1 MLRVTG
7 TLVGVPAQVSSPQS
21 VASDTTS
28 SRGWKAFL
36 RLVSMLRPF
45 RHLVIAAAVIA
56 VLVVLARVLIPYYTG
71 QAIDDIRSGHNERVA
86 GHAARLFGAALL
98 MSSLNA
104 VRRLIAGRIS
114 LGLEQLLRMKLYE
127 HLSGMAFTYFD
138 RHKTGQLLSRI
149 TVDVTQV
156 RFFLGYGFTY
166 FFMHLA
172 TLIAVPIICMT
183 ISVPLTMVLLV
194 MMPIIF
200 TISRRYSIR
209 SHPVL
214 KEVQQREADVTQA
227 AEENI
232 VGSRVVR
239 AFGQEDAQV
248 EQFRALTGQVVDAE
262 RRATLLKMRYQ
273 PLYPFVISA
282 ALSLVVLIAGR
293 LVASESLSVGE
304 FFAFYGYMLLV
315 TGPVRIIG
323 NLLGRAQRATASGER
338 IWEVLDDDEQLHQST
353 TPEQLPE
360 RTENA
365 PRGTISF
372 RDVNFSY
379 DDGRNVLENIS
390 LEIPAGATVA
400 LLGPTGC
407 GKTTLA
413 SLVPRFYDPNSGNV
427 LMDDVDVSSLNL
439 HDLRREVGV
448 VDQEPFLFSDTI
460 RANLAFGSPDAD
472 DDTLW
477 TALSAA
483 QADGFVSALPHQLDT
498 VIGERGLTLSGGQR
512 QRLAIARA
520 LVINPRVLILDD
532 ATASVDSRVEARITD
547 ALSRAAGGRTT
558 LLIAH
563 RPSTIALADHIVMMD
578 SGRII
583 DQGTHDELMQ
593 RSAMYQ
599 AVHEQRAARREFL
612 LNEASALAV
621 DGDPA

>member
-1 MLRVTG
+1 
-7 TLVGVPAQVSSPQS
+7 
-21 VASDTTS
+21 
-28 SRGWKAFL
+28 
-36 RLVSMLRPF
+36 MLRPF
-45 RHLVIAAAVIA
+45 RHLVIAAAITA

-71 QAIDDIRSGHNERVA
+71 KAIDDIRAGENERVA
-86 GHAARLFGAALL
+86 GHAMKLLGAALL

-104 VRRLIAGRIS
+104 VRRLIAGSIS
-114 LGLEQLLRMKLYE
+114 LGLEQLLRMKLYD
-127 HLSGMAFTYFD
+127 HLSGMSFTYFD

-172 TLIAVPIICMT
+172 TLIAVPVICLT
-183 ISVPLTMVLLV
+183 ISVPLTLVLLL

-200 TISRRYSIR
+200 SISRRYSMR

-248 EQFRALTGQVVDAE
+248 DHFRSLTGKVVDAE

-282 ALSLVVLIAGR
+282 ALSVVVLLAGR
-293 LVASESLSVGE
+293 LVAADSLSVGE

-338 IWEVLDDDEQLHQST
+338 IWEVLDDT
-353 TPEQLPE
+353 EQLPQPDSPIALPD
-360 RTENA
+360 RDAHT

-372 RDVNFSY
+372 RNVCFSY
-379 DDGRNVLENIS
+379 GDGRTVLDDVS
-390 LEIPAGATVA
+390 LDIPAGATVA

-413 SLVPRFYDPNSGNV
+413 SLVPRFYDPNSGSVVMDNV
-427 LMDDVDVSSLNL
+427 DIRDLDI
-439 HDLRREVGV
+439 HELRREVGV

-460 RANLAFGSPDAD
+460 RANLAFGSPDASD
-472 DDTLW
+472 EELW
-477 TALSAA
+477 EALSAA
-483 QADGFVSALPHQLDT
+483 QADGFVSRLADGLDT

-558 LLIAH
+558 ILIAH
-563 RPSTIALADHIVMMD
+563 RPSTIALADHIVVMD
-578 SGRII
+578 AGRIV
-583 DQGTHDELMQ
+583 DQGSHDELME

-612 LNEASALAV
+612 LNESTHSV
-621 DGDPA
+621 PEGDPA